1 MNPAFFIAFAIFK
14 PKSVSYVKV
23 DYSITKMMLNLVPSK
38 ADVNMWVWVL
48 FIAVV
53 ILFLAL
59 DLGVFHKK
67 EHVIKSKEASIWTAI
82 WVTVALSF
90 SGVIYWL
97 FSSGLVE
104 NPTDLTPSHA
114 VLKYITGYLI
124 ELSLSIDNVFVIAV
138 IFQAFKIPPMYQHR
152 VLFWGILGAILFRG
166 FMILFGVALITKFDW
181 IIYVFGV
188 FLLYT
193 AFKMLKTHDSD
204 FNPQKSWVF
213 KQIKKIYPITG
224 VIKDN
229 HFFIKRGGISA
240 ATPLFVALVIIE
252 LTDVLFALDS
262 IPAILAITADPF
274 IVFSSNIL
282 AILGLR
288 SMYFL
293 ISRMLQKFRFIHY
306 SLVVILAFVGLKML
320 FSHQIELPEWISL
333 TVISVSLVTGI
344 VSSLVIPEHKDND

>member
-1 MNPAFFIAFAIFK
+1 MWIWASFIFLIF
-14 PKSVSYVKV
+14 
-23 DYSITKMMLNLVPSK
+23 I
-38 ADVNMWVWVL
+38 
-48 FIAVV
+48 
-53 ILFLAL
+53 FLAL
-59 DLGVFHKK
+59 DLGVFNKSD
-67 EHVIKSKEASIWTAI
+67 HVIKTKEASLWTAL
-82 WVTVALSF
+82 WVSLAMGF

-97 FSSGLVE
+97 FSAGLID
-104 NPTDLTPSHA
+104 NPTGLTPGNA

-138 IFQAFKIPPMYQHR
+138 IFTAFKIPPIYQHR
-152 VLFWGILGAILFRG
+152 VLFWGILGAIVFRAL
-166 FMILFGVALITKFDW
+166 MIVFGVTLINQFHW

-193 AFKMLKTHDSD
+193 AFKMLKSDEHDFDPKNSL
-204 FNPQKSWVF
+204 VF
-213 KQIKKIYPITG
+213 KQIKKIYPITNTLNG
-224 VIKDN
+224 N
-229 HFFIKRGGISA
+229 HFFVKRMGVKA
-240 ATPLFVALVIIE
+240 ATPLFVALIVIE

-293 ISRMLQKFRFIHY
+293 VSRMLQKFRYINY

-320 FSHQIELPEWISL
+320 LSDFVHPPEWVSL
-333 TVISVSLVTGI
+333 SVIVVSLVAGI
-344 VSSLVIPEHKDND
+344 VASVKIPEKEKE